1 MPWTHFWT
9 SCFFFNV
16 MGSLLELM
24 GSLLDLL
31 GSLLELLGSLF
42 ELLGSLLDILLLQ
55 KQESDSLYTFIEHSS
70 SFVLSNQRIDRSRNQ
85 PGKDVTVSSNKEQE
99 NS

>member
-1 MPWTHFWT
+1 MA
-9 SCFFFNV
+9 
-16 MGSLLELM
+16 SLLELM

-42 ELLGSLLDILLLQ
+42 ELLGSLLELLGSLLDILLLQ
-55 KQESDSLYTFIEHSS
+55 KQESANLYIFIEHSS